1 MINEDTVIP
10 IILLDAMGV
19 IYQCGDDVSE
29 LLIPFI
35 RDKGSKVAVDV
46 IENAYKRAS
55 LGLITANQFWEEV
68 DISSEFENEYLSL
81 HKLSNGFNDFIQ
93 KVLRENLRFSCLS
106 NDVSEWS
113 KKLRSKFKLE
123 SFIGD
128 WIISGDIGLRKPDP
142 NIYLTA
148 STFLKVAP
156 EQILFVDDRLAN
168 VIAAKK
174 VGFQTILFTQENVD
188 STFTTGCRNFDELA
202 EIIIKLDAERNY

>member
-1 MINEDTVIP
+1 MRNQDSVMP

-19 IYQCGDDVSE
+19 IYQSGDDVGE

-46 IENAYKRAS
+46 IDNAYKRAS

-93 KVLRENLRFSCLS
+93 NAFRENLHFSCLS

-123 SFIGD
+123 SFIDD

-188 STFTTGCRNFDELA
+188 STFTTVCRNFDELA
-202 EIIIKLDAERNY
+202 EIIIKLDTERHY